1 MLGNEREGC
10 DKGCGRRKDVPSLQD
25 GPAINLCLLV
35 DVQCSTTPSLT
46 TVPSLTWLFSLL
58 AFADTLENLFINYI
72 SGLD

>member
-35 DVQCSTTPSLT
+35 DVRLARMPTNGFNL
-46 TVPSLTWLFSLL
+46 VNSLL
-58 AFADTLENLFINYI
+58 KFNQELIVVK
-72 SGLD
+72 